1 MYSLDRDCD
10 LKWNTVFSSPSYFC
24 YAHWILCYRFDTKPA
39 IVDHNTQLSR
49 ANSFWERVCWFFQ
62 ETQNM
67 FTWSYCL
74 NVTLLTGLHICTL
87 KSYDCISMLLKA
99 HEILLLPSGK
109 VLQCKLCPDRAS
121 TNFWKLTPA
130 IRRLRS
136 SKQYQRNHSLQGNCM
151 HCNGTKSKHSYPQ
164 TVAFSPTETNTVP
177 PLQPLPGTHHATLS
191 LPDQHSWML
200 LGQGPAPLQESC
212 HAWGTRE
219 GKTFC
224 YFQDEA
230 QLSP

>member
-99 HEILLLPSGK
+99 HEILLLP
-109 VLQCKLCPDRAS
+109 
-121 TNFWKLTPA
+121 FWEGPPMQTLSRQSKHQFLKTHPSNQTSKIFKAVSKKPLTPRKLHA
-130 IRRLRS
+130 
-136 SKQYQRNHSLQGNCM
+136 LQW
-151 HCNGTKSKHSYPQ
+151 H
-164 TVAFSPTETNTVP
+164 
-177 PLQPLPGTHHATLS
+177 
-191 LPDQHSWML
+191 
-200 LGQGPAPLQESC
+200 
-212 HAWGTRE
+212 
-219 GKTFC
+219 
-224 YFQDEA
+224 
-230 QLSP
+230 